1 MRIAFRL
8 AFFISITAC
17 LPSQG
22 QGTGHTSCSSY
33 VRCNERGSIAL
44 KEGRLEDA
52 IGLFEQQAVLAER
65 ADIDRQGK
73 SQNALLHSPYKLAV
87 TAYNNLAL
95 AYLKKH
101 EYMWARAWTLVAI
114 RWEKD
119 NQAAQ
124 FNLRK
129 IDQQLAPEKWP
140 QTTAGEYVQ
149 YAGHATW
156 QSIIV
161 KPVSSGSIKFC
172 FSGLWWGLGEGPSG
186 IGELTATVPIEENR
200 AEYRSTEYGDC
211 RISMHFSGEKL
222 VVQQPDDADC
232 GFGHNVSADG
242 TYYRVS
248 SNAECPPEQER

>member
-1 MRIAFRL
+1 M
-8 AFFISITAC
+8 
-17 LPSQG
+17 
-22 QGTGHTSCSSY
+22 
-33 VRCNERGSIAL
+33 
-44 KEGRLEDA
+44 KEGRVEDA
-52 IGLFEQQAVLAER
+52 IDLFEQQAVLAER

-101 EYMWARAWTLVAI
+101 EYMWARAWTLVALQ
-114 RWEKD
+114 WEKD

-129 IDQQLAPEKWP
+129 IEQQLDPGKWP
-140 QTTAGEYVQ
+140 RTTAGEYVQ

-161 KPVSSGSIKFC
+161 KPVSSGIKFC

-211 RISMHFSGEKL
+211 RISMHFSAEKL
-222 VVQQPDDADC
+222 VVQQPDDAEC